1 MEISVEQAL
10 KQQGYIMTYKCLIKE
25 LGTLE
30 AIFLSEL
37 ISKHTYFKNKN
48 MLDDDG
54 YFYCTYDSLNESTGI
69 KRRNLETLR
78 AKFKELGLID
88 FKRKGI
94 PARIWYKIDYEKVLE
109 VSKSISSVQ
118 LRFE

>member
-25 LGTLE
+25 LGTSG
-30 AIFLSEL
+30 AVFLSEL
-37 ISKHTYFKNKN
+37 ISKHKYFESKN

-54 YFYCTYDSLNESTGI
+54 YFFCTYESINDSTGI
-69 KRRNLETLR
+69 KRKKLETLR
-78 AKFKELGLID
+78 KKFKELGLID
-88 FKRKGI
+88 FKRKVI

-109 VSKSISSVQ
+109 VSKLISS
-118 LRFE
+118 EG